1 MFYIFGYR
9 PCWITLLHYSTY
21 MQLKKTKITF
31 NNKLIM
37 NFNMHSDDSKTEVTF
52 NNNSITWML
61 FEQVLT
67 STSWLA
73 NTQRPNWR
81 SFLRDGYLFSVLG
94 IYIWKSC
101 FVSQVHCWCLLRGL
115 DHIYEPKPNAK
126 KDEIIDCWIFVL
138 MLKKKP
144 PK

>member
-1 MFYIFGYR
+1 M
-9 PCWITLLHYSTY
+9 
-21 MQLKKTKITF
+21 
-31 NNKLIM
+31 
-37 NFNMHSDDSKTEVTF
+37 DVEE
-52 NNNSITWML
+52 

-81 SFLRDGYLFSVLG
+81 SFLTDGYLFSVLG
-94 IYIWKSC
+94 IYIWKFC
-101 FVSQVHCWCLLRGL
+101 FVSQAHCWCLLRGL

-138 MLKKKP
+138 ILKKKTHQNNWWANSLSSLLHY
-144 PK
+144 KKLASLNTNYTTDNFLKKCKIVLKCNNSWTDQIYQN

>member
-1 MFYIFGYR
+1 M
-9 PCWITLLHYSTY
+9 
-21 MQLKKTKITF
+21 
-31 NNKLIM
+31 
-37 NFNMHSDDSKTEVTF
+37 DVEE
-52 NNNSITWML
+52 

-81 SFLRDGYLFSVLG
+81 SFLTDGYLFSVLG
-94 IYIWKSC
+94 IYIWKFC
-101 FVSQVHCWCLLRGL
+101 FVSQAHCWCLLRGL

-138 MLKKKP
+138 ILKKPHQNNWWANSLSSLLHYK
-144 PK
+144 KLASLNTNYTTDNLLKKCKIVLKCNHSWTDQIYQN

>member
-1 MFYIFGYR
+1 M
-9 PCWITLLHYSTY
+9 
-21 MQLKKTKITF
+21 
-31 NNKLIM
+31 
-37 NFNMHSDDSKTEVTF
+37 DVEE
-52 NNNSITWML
+52 

-81 SFLRDGYLFSVLG
+81 SFLTDGYLFSVLG
-94 IYIWKSC
+94 IYIWKFC
-101 FVSQVHCWCLLRGL
+101 FVSQAHCWCLLRGL

-138 MLKKKP
+138 ILKKKTHQNNWWANSLSSLLHY
-144 PK
+144 KKLASLNTNYTTDNLLKKCKIVLKCNHSWTDQIYQN